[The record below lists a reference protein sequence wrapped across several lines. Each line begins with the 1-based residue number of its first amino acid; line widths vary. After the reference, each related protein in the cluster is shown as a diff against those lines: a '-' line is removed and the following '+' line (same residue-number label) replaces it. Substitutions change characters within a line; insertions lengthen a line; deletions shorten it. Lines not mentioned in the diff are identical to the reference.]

1 MKKEEEKNIEL
12 NLELALLESSFT
24 KKVTFPLMKKIK
36 NFNNK
41 LTELLKKDKYSETT
55 KTTIDSIKDNFEKI
69 LSTNQAKIDIF
80 LENEKTKEEN
90 IKNQKPEDLFKKFK
104 EWTVIS
110 SIEKWIIL
118 NWYTNIKDFIDFF
131 ITFEK
136 QMKNFTT
143 SKKEKTKKEI
153 VIIKDIVK
161 EKYEKLKLENKDRQ
175 LAEIINSFEI
185 INLGAKKIKVYKSK
199 NNYKTKLWLKWIHFF
214 IKRAEKIELELLNS
228 KNSWV

>member
-104 EWTVIS
+104 E
-110 SIEKWIIL
+110 
-118 NWYTNIKDFIDFF
+118 
-131 ITFEK
+131 
-136 QMKNFTT
+136 
-143 SKKEKTKKEI
+143 
-153 VIIKDIVK
+153 
-161 EKYEKLKLENKDRQ
+161 
-175 LAEIINSFEI
+175 
-185 INLGAKKIKVYKSK
+185 
-199 NNYKTKLWLKWIHFF
+199 
-214 IKRAEKIELELLNS
+214 
-228 KNSWV
+228 